1 MPDATSNGHRPAVRA
16 PELWAAGRPA
26 YGTVCAIPSPFVAEL
41 LVNAGFE
48 WLCIDCQHGLISDQD
63 MVSMLQAVGS
73 AATTFVRVAWNRPEL
88 IMRALD
94 AGADGVI
101 VPMVNSAAEA
111 RAAAGAC
118 RYPPRGYRSFG
129 PTRAALRVA
138 DFTPESANRRVL
150 CAVMIETLEGAEH
163 ADEILGVEGVDAV
176 WVGPWDLSL
185 SASGGLEAPGQTAL
199 DVRLIQSV
207 LESCRKNGVIPGIS
221 VGTAEQAQYWRD
233 AGFTMMAAASDFR
246 MLEAAA
252 ARLLDT
258 ARQTPGCESG
268 APEQGRIRGT
278 PTPSAG

>member
-1 MPDATSNGHRPAVRA
+1 
-16 PELWAAGRPA
+16 
-26 YGTVCAIPSPFVAEL
+26 VCAIPSPFVAEL
-41 LVNAGFE
+41 LVNSGFE

-63 MVSMLQAVGS
+63 MISMLQAVGS
-73 AATTFVRVAWNRPEL
+73 RATTFVRVAWNRPEL

-111 RAAAGAC
+111 EAAAGAC
-118 RYPPRGYRSFG
+118 RYPPAGYRSFG
-129 PTRAALRVA
+129 PTRAALKVA

-185 SASGGLEAPGQTAL
+185 SASGGLEAPGETAR
-199 DVRLIQSV
+199 DVQLIQSV
-207 LESCRKNGVIPGIS
+207 LESCRKNGIIPGIS
-221 VGTAEQAQYWRD
+221 VGTAEQARYWRD

-246 MLEAAA
+246 MLEGAA
-252 ARLLDT
+252 ARLLDI
-258 ARQTPGCESG
+258 ARQTPGDDNG
-268 APEQGRIRGT
+268 AGGQRHTQGMPVASER
-278 PTPSAG
+278 